1 MSSEV
6 TNKDPL
12 ILVEC
17 PRDAMQGIA
26 NFIPTDLKVAYIN
39 RLLQCGFDTLD
50 MGSFVSP
57 KIIPQL
63 KDTSLVLDKINP
75 TTATKLLTIVAN
87 VQGAKEAVEYDSVRY
102 LGVPF
107 SISET
112 FQKRNINKSI
122 DASLMLLHRLYTIA
136 ANRNKEVV
144 LYLSMGF
151 GNPYGDEW
159 NEELVEAWV
168 DKLNIN
174 FSPSIIAISDT
185 IGCAKP
191 EQVERVF
198 TNLNASFNEIEFG
211 AHLHVLPTNVE
222 SLSRAA
228 FKGGCRRFDSVIKGY
243 GGCPMASDDLTGNM
257 PTELLLSWLES
268 QNIQHGIA
276 REPFTDA
283 IKFSAQVFKSN
294 N

>member
-159 NEELVEAWV
+159 NEELVESWV

>member
-1 MSSEV
+1 LSSEV

-159 NEELVEAWV
+159 NEELVESWV

-257 PTELLLSWLES
+257 PTELLLYWLES

-276 REPFTDA
+276 SEPFTDA
-283 IKFSAQVFKSN
+283 LKFSAQVFKSN

>member
-75 TTATKLLTIVAN
+75 TTATKLLAIVAN

-159 NEELVEAWV
+159 NEELVESWV

-257 PTELLLSWLES
+257 PTELLLYWLES

-276 REPFTDA
+276 SEPFTDA
-283 IKFSAQVFKSN
+283 LKFSAQVFKSN

>member
-159 NEELVEAWV
+159 NEELVESWV

-276 REPFTDA
+276 REPFADA